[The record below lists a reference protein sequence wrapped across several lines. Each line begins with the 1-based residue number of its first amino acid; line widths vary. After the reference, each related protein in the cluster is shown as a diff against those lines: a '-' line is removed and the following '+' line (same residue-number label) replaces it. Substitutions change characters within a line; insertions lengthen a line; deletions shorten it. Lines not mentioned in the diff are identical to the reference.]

1 MDKLK
6 VDKNGKLTKANKKA
20 AKRLLAADPRTPV
33 RRSRES
39 ALGESTQR
47 TPITESALAGL
58 ENHELGDLLATVAF
72 PLMDAG
78 RAAMVT
84 GHPAPMSIA
93 DFLAA

>member
-1 MDKLK
+1 MAKIK
-6 VDKNGKLTKANKKA
+6 VGKNGKMTKANKKA

-39 ALGESTQR
+39 ALGEGAQR

-58 ENHELGDLLATVAF
+58 ENHELGDLLATAAW

-78 RAAMVT
+78 RIAMVT
-84 GHPAPMSIA
+84 GRPAPMSIA